1 MCAHEGIETPDPGG
15 DGITAGWGAAGDR
28 SGTELGGIKGTTVGL
43 AIFERRRMGQVT
55 TLSVREEKKL
65 GKMTRVRWKLQRNR
79 ASRVDRLMDR
89 RKRYSQ
95 SIPAS
100 KANLTSI

>member
-55 TLSVREEKKL
+55 RLSVREEKLFRGLGSAERLRDCKL
-65 GKMTRVRWKLQRNR
+65 TNWER
-79 ASRVDRLMDR
+79 
-89 RKRYSQ
+89 
-95 SIPAS
+95 
-100 KANLTSI
+100 